1 MRLSRRRN
9 SGFPPLWENVPMA
22 SKNIFKRLREREL
35 GLLLE
40 GADRLSFSA
49 GTTVFSEG
57 DPADAAYIV
66 DSGSIVLSID
76 KQGQIEE
83 VAALGSG
90 EFFGE
95 MAIFKNDVRAVTAT
109 AQSDCVLWRVG
120 SANLKRLIDSDPA
133 LAEKVTALLQS
144 RQIELFLKERLV
156 STTGVAGGGLHV
168 SIKGDPSLRETA
180 FTRERYTSIVDKV
193 LPTLLPA
200 LRHLLLDTAVYR
212 VFVGLNN
219 GEVRVYSVMSPFTE
233 ELHTA
238 GKIVSE
244 AYMERHFPPMNYQA
258 KSTFILEMLNHI
270 GNSNAFRQM
279 PDEWRI
285 LMQEQTLQ
293 WRPVPRE
300 RLETV
305 IDHLLDMRRMPNVYL
320 RNFGISMVQDAV
332 RLQFNCDGTHIV
344 STAEYQKFLEEN
356 ISSE

>member
-1 MRLSRRRN
+1 
-9 SGFPPLWENVPMA
+9 MA
-22 SKNIFKRLREREL
+22 RKNIFKRLRDREL
-35 GLLLE
+35 RLLLD
-40 GADRLSFSA
+40 GAERLSFPA
-49 GTTVFSEG
+49 GAVIFREG

-66 DSGSIVLSID
+66 DAGTVALTID
-76 KQGQIEE
+76 KQGQTEE
-83 VAALGSG
+83 IAALGSG

-95 MAIFKNDVRAVTAT
+95 MAIFKNDVRAVTAM
-109 AQSDCVLWRVG
+109 AQTDVALWRVLSG
-120 SANLKRLIDSDPA
+120 NLQRLIDSDPA

-156 STTGVAGGGLHV
+156 STTGVAGSGLHV

-180 FTRERYTSIVDKV
+180 FTRERYTSIVDEV
-193 LPTLLPA
+193 LPTLIPA

-219 GEVRVYSVMSPFTE
+219 GEVRIYSVMSPFTE

-244 AYMERHFPPMNYQA
+244 AYMERHFPPMAYQA
-258 KSTFILEMLNHI
+258 KGTFILEMLNHI
-270 GNSNAFRQM
+270 GNSAAFRQM
-279 PDEWRI
+279 PDEWRM

-300 RLETV
+300 RLEAV
-305 IDHLLDMRRMPNVYL
+305 LDHLLEMRRMPNVYL

-344 STAEYQKFLEEN
+344 STAEYKKFLEEN
-356 ISSE
+356 ISAAD